1 MTQYLLAVH
10 SYDADG
16 GLVQDVAPEEMQAR
30 FAATGAVNDKMNEA
44 GVWVFGGGLVDPTSA
59 TVVRNQGGDVL
70 ITDGPFLETKEHL
83 GGFWVIDVADL
94 DAALDW
100 ATQASLACGEAVEVR
115 PFQDEPPAA

>member
-10 SYDADG
+10 SYDDAG

-30 FAATGAVNDKMNEA
+30 FEATGAVNQKMVDA
-44 GVWVFGGGLVDPTSA
+44 GVWVFGGGLVPPPSA
-59 TVVRNQGGDVL
+59 TVVKNQGGDVM

-83 GGFWVIDVADL
+83 GGFWIIDVPDL

-100 ATQASLACGEAVEVR
+100 ATQASLACVEAVEVR